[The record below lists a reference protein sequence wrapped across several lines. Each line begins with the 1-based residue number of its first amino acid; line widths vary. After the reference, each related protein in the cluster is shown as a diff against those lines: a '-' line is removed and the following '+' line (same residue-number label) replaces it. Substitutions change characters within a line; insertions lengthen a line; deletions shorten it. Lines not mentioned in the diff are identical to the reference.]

1 MFSQPF
7 SPMSEERSKKL
18 EQLIEEAGHVSKA
31 LEEARSKS
39 CELLSIVAPQFL
51 VHRVAKL
58 LLRHPHC
65 CVLWQ
70 YSGDN
75 TPIRSRTWETL
86 RAGSGARRASAK
98 ITEEYYSQA
107 LICSI
112 WTGEG
117 EPCHASIL
125 TPPTILAHG
134 KTMKAL
140 FGIAAAMPGIS
151 LIGQGTA
158 IEVFHQIHD
167 RAMVSSF
174 RAAMAGRISE
184 RKGQTV
190 ELQTSAGE
198 RRVVQSLHL
207 WSTSVGCAAHDLHNS
222 LKWSSHA
229 VYGESAT
236 KEHLKSFYTCF
247 QCLKVGLSCCLKFLG
262 PWLDTVVVVTTEMPG
277 PPSHVKQEFYE
288 ILGVPS
294 EDATE
299 AAGKGFWWHHNGILY
314 VAESFWFSENSMA
327 YLTGFIL
334 DNWKAGTYSESRWLS
349 LGACSRQLLLC
360 VCTGYVAFYGWL
372 RTSKCIS
379 EWDSSGFGSWSEELL
394 QWTAFVALCSMP
406 CDCLLAEVLENAC
419 LAGRHEVLQGI
430 FGAAHARLDGVSSNF
445 WSTLASYLGKSAA
458 LVEHEVLGGSMVA
471 WSYIDAKFMR
481 TLRDYPWCLLN
492 GDLTENLRALL
503 AGDTVPDDPICFKIV
518 ALAKQGT
525 PERILLEGI
534 RLLTGCSF
542 CSALVERLHASAAL
556 VRKFHPEI
564 SGASLVS
571 RSFMHTLRSCCPF
584 KRMFTPHLS
593 VPSFLRFL
601 T

>member
-1 MFSQPF
+1 
-7 SPMSEERSKKL
+7 MSESRAKKL
-18 EQLIEEAGHVSKA
+18 EQLIEEGGHVSKT
-31 LEEARSKS
+31 LESARLKS
-39 CELLSIVAPQFL
+39 CELLAIVAPQFL

-58 LLRHPHC
+58 LVRHPDC

-98 ITEEYYSQA
+98 VTEEYFSQA

-125 TPPTILAHG
+125 TPPTVLAHG

-140 FGIAAAMPGIS
+140 LGIAAAMPGIS

-167 RAMVSSF
+167 RAMVQSF
-174 RAAMAGRISE
+174 RSAMAGCILE

-190 ELQTSAGE
+190 ELQTTAGE

-229 VYGESAT
+229 VYGEAAT
-236 KEHLKSFYTCF
+236 KEHLKSFYTCY
-247 QCLKVGLSCCLKFLG
+247 QCLKVGLSSCLKFLG
-262 PWLDTVVVVTTEMPG
+262 PWLEAVVVVTVEKPG
-277 PPSHVKQEFYE
+277 PPSHVQKEFYE
-288 ILGVPS
+288 TLGVGI

-299 AAGKGFWWHHNGILY
+299 AAEKGFWWHDNGSLY
-314 VAESFWFSENSMA
+314 VSESFWRSENSIA

-334 DNWKAGTYSESRWLS
+334 DCWKAGSYSESRWLS

-372 RTSKCIS
+372 RNRKYIS
-379 EWDSSGFGSWSEELL
+379 EWDSSGFGSWTPELL
-394 QWTAFVALCSMP
+394 QWTAFVALCSTP

-419 LAGRHEVLQGI
+419 LAGRHEALQGI
-430 FGAAHARLDGVSSNF
+430 FAAAHARLDGASASF
-445 WSTLASYLGKSAA
+445 WSTLSSFLGKAAA
-458 LVEHEVLGGSMVA
+458 LVQHEVLGGSMVA

-481 TLRDYPWCLLN
+481 TLRDYPWRLLN
-492 GDLTENLRALL
+492 GDVTENLRALL
-503 AGDTVPDDPICFKIV
+503 AADTVPDDPICFKIF
-518 ALAKQGT
+518 ALARQGT
-525 PERILLEGI
+525 PERKILEGI
-534 RLLTGCSF
+534 RVLAGCSF

-564 SGASLVS
+564 SRASIVS
-571 RSFMHTLRSCCPF
+571 RAFMHTLRSTAPWNTILAPTPF
-584 KRMFTPHLS
+584 
-593 VPSFLRFL
+593 
-601 T
+601 